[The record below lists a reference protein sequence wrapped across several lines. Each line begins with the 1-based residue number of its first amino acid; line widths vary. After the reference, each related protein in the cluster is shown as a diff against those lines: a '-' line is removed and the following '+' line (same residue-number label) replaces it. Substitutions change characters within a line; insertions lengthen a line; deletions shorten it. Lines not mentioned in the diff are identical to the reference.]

1 MRGSDLLGRSAE
13 AGANAPLGSWPQTL
27 YPGCLSREQTWSP
40 FCFCGKETLFSR
52 FCGNWK
58 LFRRRAG
65 MEYDQ
70 IGPSAPAQHRR
81 QKRWAASQRGQLRAG
96 LLLAWVCVWWGSC
109 HGTVVCQSGREPR
122 MQLTA
127 ASSALRARGRAPHL
141 PTQEPQAWWENGVG
155 TRRRTRQVC
164 PDRRI
169 DSRSANAPL
178 CMKQRPNR
186 SPFSPAPEGV
196 WRHIVDWGVIADM
209 CHLTYT
215 LTLIFLRASHR
226 CNPTICITA
235 HTCSG

>member
-13 AGANAPLGSWPQTL
+13 AGANAPLGSSPRRCIRVASHVRGAVLFLWEGRP
-27 YPGCLSREQTWSP
+27 SSP
-40 FCFCGKETLFSR
+40 FVFFLGRT
-52 FCGNWK
+52 

-70 IGPSAPAQHRR
+70 IGSSAPAQHRR

-178 CMKQRPNR
+178 CMKHSVQTAPPFPRPLKVY
-186 SPFSPAPEGV
+186 GV
-196 WRHIVDWGVIADM
+196 TSSTGA
-209 CHLTYT
+209 
-215 LTLIFLRASHR
+215 
-226 CNPTICITA
+226 
-235 HTCSG
+235 